1 MVEHRKEQA
10 KAKQQHRSPKGGSEK
25 NKRVS
30 EKNASHQRR
39 EGSMFLSETKVP
51 KTQKDVA
58 LRPIRRPEPSTNLGG
73 AFGEDSVSLEAESA
87 DLSER
92 ESSGSF
98 AAAQPE
104 HDWVFGVHAVKAFL
118 DTRAE
123 EAEEVILPE
132 QAQRTHADLIHKAQE
147 SGVLVRYRPRSFL
160 DRLLPQC
167 NHQGVALRR
176 RRFVYASFD
185 AILAEPPEGA
195 LLLLVGIQDPGNVG
209 AILRSARAF
218 GVRAILLSQRD
229 TCPINQA
236 VYKASVGA
244 IESLQITQIRKPI
257 EAIAALKDAGW
268 WVLGLAPGGR
278 LLAQFDLCRPL
289 VFVLGAEG
297 AGLKPSIQKHCD
309 ALLGIPMGVG
319 WDSLN
324 VSVSGGIALYEWQRQ
339 CQEKIALDSKT

>member
-1 MVEHRKEQA
+1 MVEHRKEHT
-10 KAKQQHRSPKGGSEK
+10 KAKQSRTQKSGGEK
-25 NKRVS
+25 NKHAG
-30 EKNASHQRR
+30 EKNTFSQRR
-39 EGSMFLSETKVP
+39 DGSVFLSETKVANP
-51 KTQKDVA
+51 QKDFS
-58 LRPIRRPEPSTNLGG
+58 LRPITRPEPSTKGG
-73 AFGEDSVSLEAESA
+73 ALVGSSDPLDSGPSEITENESFEGSLAEP
-87 DLSER
+87 
-92 ESSGSF
+92 
-98 AAAQPE
+98 PE

-118 DTRAE
+118 EARAE

-132 QAQRTHADLIHKAQE
+132 QAQRTHADLIRKAQE

-167 NHQGVALRR
+167 NHQGVALQR
-176 RRFVYASFD
+176 RRFVYTSFD
-185 AILAEPPEGA
+185 ALLAKPAEGA

-257 EAIAALKDAGW
+257 EAIAALKEAGW

-297 AGLKPSIQKHCD
+297 TGLKPSIQKHCD
-309 ALLGIPMGVG
+309 ALLGIPMSAG

-339 CQEKIALDSKT
+339 CQQKITLDSKT